1 MSKELIHYHAPT
13 KTKTFIGEDEAGRTI
28 VHKEQDTTQIWDDNK
43 ALRNEVTSL
52 DRWDDGK
59 TVLRAVPFWL
69 LEDWKKKGWFTKE
82 MFHKCMAD
90 ERAQNYKV
98 FR

>member
-1 MSKELIHYHAPT
+1 MSKELIHYHSPT
-13 KTKTFIGEDEAGRTI
+13 KTKTFVGKDEAGNM
-28 VHKEQDTTQIWDDNK
+28 VVEKVQDTTQIWDDNK
-43 ALRNEVTSL
+43 QLKNMTSSL

-69 LEDWKKKGWFTKE
+69 LEEWKKKGWFTKE
-82 MFHKCMAD
+82 MFHKCLAD
-90 ERAQNYKV
+90 ERATPYKV